1 MSAPNG
7 PYDLKSDLALG
18 DSRNIARTLAGEAE
32 GFAALVSDY
41 QQIVYRWALS
51 LAADPDDADDVV
63 QETFVIAYRKLA
75 TYDGSGAFSSWL
87 YTIARRAARQR
98 RRSTAR
104 RRALLERSAGWPDPV
119 YLTDPGARVDRAAAM
134 DLIRECFR
142 GLPRKQREIFDLVD
156 IQGLTPSEAAQLT
169 KTKATTV
176 RAHLF
181 KARASIRAKILSS
194 HPSYEL

>member
-1 MSAPNG
+1 MSSSNG
-7 PYDLKSDLALG
+7 PIDLKTDIALG
-18 DSRNIARTLAGEAE
+18 DARNITRALSGDAAG
-32 GFAALVSDY
+32 FSALVADY

-51 LAADPDDADDVV
+51 LAADPDEADDVV

-75 TYDGSGAFSSWL
+75 SYDGRAAFSSWL
-87 YTIARRAARQR
+87 YSITRRAARQR
-98 RRSTAR
+98 RRSVAR
-104 RRALLERSAGWPDPV
+104 RRALIERRAGWPDPV
-119 YLTDPGARVDRAAAM
+119 YLTDPGARIDRAAAIA
-134 DLIRECFR
+134 LIRDCFR

-156 IQGLTPSEAAQLT
+156 LQGLTPSEAAQLT

-194 HPSYEL
+194 HPSYEI